1 MLENFVLIPD
11 SLTPST
17 SRLFAAVVAYIL
29 TIAVLLW
36 MFVPRVTW
44 QCSSRIRKYGI
55 VAAFF
60 VLALSASATFA
71 GDWMAP
77 IPELSALESCKAE
90 SAKTSYYP
98 VISKACEYDSQLP
111 QCPSQKDGGY
121 CEESALFYY
130 KANSSV
136 AGAGTPYSV
145 SRVRYNYCPDS
156 APKWNGSACVAQDPC
171 SSKGGQAVDD
181 GSVGPDNTK
190 LSMSF
195 PRRED
200 DNYVGQTFCSAG
212 CKAAVDK
219 EVGSSGGYFDGK
231 YVGQFSAKFSGQS
244 CAPASPQ
251 VSPKT
256 TPALIP
262 KTSAEYD
269 CISKGMGYGY
279 VNDTVKCVTP
289 SETKAT
295 TKGTSETTKPD
306 GSKTKISTTE
316 KTQCL
321 AGVCYTTTTTVT
333 TEYNSSGTVTGTS
346 QTQDTTEKPDPN
358 SGLGTGGA
366 GASKDG
372 MACGGPGQPVCAVKV
387 DETGVEKD
395 VTAVEQSA
403 QAKFTAIYDQVSQ
416 KMEEVTRP
424 KVWGVSWNYVVP
436 SGACSALQFGAGR
449 FVTSLDICKP
459 LGYVRDL
466 WSYVMYVL
474 TGLYIWRSARDAMNV
489 I

>member
-1 MLENFVLIPD
+1 MLENFVLTPD

-17 SRLFAAVVAYIL
+17 SSPFVALAVSIL
-29 TIAVLLW
+29 TIAALLW
-36 MFVPRVTW
+36 TLAPRVT
-44 QCSSRIRKYGI
+44 SHPIFRTRNFGI
-55 VAAFF
+55 AVAFF

-71 GDWMAP
+71 GDRYSTETYQNAV
-77 IPELSALESCKAE
+77 SKCTALASTWSTPCAYTAQCPATQNGGSCNE
-90 SAKTSYYP
+90 SASG
-98 VISKACEYDSQLP
+98 VAIAS
-111 QCPSQKDGGY
+111 DGVTNVTRT
-121 CEESALFYY
+121 AM
-130 KANSSV
+130 V
-136 AGAGTPYSV
+136 TV
-145 SRVRYNYCPDS
+145 NYCSDAYPT
-156 APKWNGSACVAQDPC
+156 WNGTTCVLDDPC
-171 SSKGGQAVDD
+171 KNKSGLAVDD

-200 DNYVGQTFCSAG
+200 DNYVGQTFCSGG

-251 VSPKT
+251 VTPKT

-269 CISKGMGYGY
+269 CVSKGMGYGY
-279 VNDTVKCVTP
+279 VNETVKCVTP

-321 AGVCYTTTTTVT
+321 AGVCYTTTTTIT

-346 QTQDTTEKPDPN
+346 QKQDTTEKPDPN

-387 DETGVEKD
+387 DETGTPTD
-395 VTAVEQSA
+395 MSPITAQK
-403 QAKFTAIYDQVSQ
+403 QA
-416 KMEEVTRP
+416 MESVMDEYKAKLAEVTGP
-424 KVWGVSWNYVVP
+424 KTWGLTWSYSLP
-436 SGACSALQFGAGR
+436 TGTCTALQFGAGR
-449 FVTSLDICKP
+449 FTTSLDVCKP
-459 LGYVRDL
+459 LGYVREL
-466 WSYVMYVL
+466 WSYVIYFL
-474 TGLYIWRSARDAMNV
+474 TGLYIWRSARDALGV

>member
-77 IPELSALESCKAE
+77 IPQLSALESCKVE

-244 CAPASPQ
+244 CSPASPQ
-251 VSPKT
+251 ATPKT

-269 CISKGMGYGY
+269 CVSKGMAYGY

-289 SETKAT
+289 SETKAVE
-295 TKGTSETTKPD
+295 KKASETIKAD
-306 GSKTKISTTE
+306 GSKTKETRSDNTV
-316 KTQCL
+316 C
-321 AGVCYTTTTTVT
+321 ANGVCTTTTTTIT
-333 TEYNSSGTVTGTS
+333 TEYNSSGTETGT
-346 QTQDTTEKPDPN
+346 TTKTESTSKPDPN

-366 GASKDG
+366 GTGKDG
-372 MACGGPGQPVCAVKV
+372 MACGGPGQPTCAVKV
-387 DETGVEKD
+387 DETGTPTD
-395 VTAVEQSA
+395 MSPITAQK
-403 QAKFTAIYDQVSQ
+403 QA
-416 KMEEVTRP
+416 MESVMDEYKAKLAEVTGP
-424 KVWGVSWNYVVP
+424 KTWGLTWSYSLP
-436 SGACSALQFGAGR
+436 TGTCTALQFGAGR
-449 FVTSLDICKP
+449 FTTSLDVCKP

-466 WSYVMYVL
+466 WSYVIYFL
-474 TGLYIWRSARDAMNV
+474 TGLYIWRSARDALGV